1 VAIYESLAADIRH
14 VAAESVVL
22 NFECCGCCSETGF
35 AGDARESAEIWR
47 AIDTFISRGSFVMA
61 SDFSL
66 KALIHDWQPAVLG
79 PNPFVQLGGRGC
91 GASFELRFD
100 PAKLSSCP
108 SAQLAAVGA
117 LCEQGFARSHAMPG
131 TILYAV
137 DESKAAAAT
146 AAGSCIE
153 VLTVVAR
160 ADGMTAT
167 QQLSLAGLKGPL
179 LSETGGAQGLAG
191 HVLLTRPSGGML
203 LTSMGH
209 WIELTRLG
217 VTEESLL
224 SASMSHDAAFGQQVS
239 TELGSAR
246 SAEER
251 EAVVQRYSSK
261 MVQMSSPCSPAARRR

>member
-1 VAIYESLAADIRH
+1 MTD
-14 VAAESVVL
+14 
-22 NFECCGCCSETGF
+22 
-35 AGDARESAEIWR
+35 
-47 AIDTFISRGSFVMA
+47 
-61 SDFSL
+61 
-66 KALIHDWQPAVLG
+66 
-79 PNPFVQLGGRGC
+79 
-91 GASFELRFD
+91 
-100 PAKLSSCP
+100 SSCP

-137 DESKAAAAT
+137 DESKAAVAT
-146 AAGSCIE
+146 AAGSCID